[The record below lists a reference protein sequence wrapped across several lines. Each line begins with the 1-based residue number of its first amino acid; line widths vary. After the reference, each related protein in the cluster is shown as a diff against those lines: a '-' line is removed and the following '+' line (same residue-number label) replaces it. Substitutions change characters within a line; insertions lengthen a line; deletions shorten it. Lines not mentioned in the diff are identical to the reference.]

1 MAYKV
6 RLISPEQKEA
16 LFARYEERFHFT
28 RKSEI
33 YGCCIKLLTDND
45 QLRRTWEDNFYASSE
60 NLRSHGRVIALHD
73 PKMAEEVL
81 YEPLTRTAFVFNF
94 TYYGYIK
101 SVALAIAG
109 DILEDQHGIHSVHG
123 AALDIDGKGVAL
135 IAPSK
140 IGKTTHSWGLLRDH
154 TARLVTDDWF
164 FVRLSDRKHLAFG
177 SEKNCYVDGNIASIW
192 KEFAPLV
199 DRAKLDDS
207 ERAVVNVRWI
217 VGATAVVEMT
227 TLHHILLLKRDRTDD
242 RTVYHMSAEEALRY
256 LTGNDFCNPHQLV
269 RNDRK
274 QGIRTA
280 FFKRLLEK
288 TEVHMIN
295 TIPPPEETQN
305 AIRDVLGMRV
315 Q

>member
-6 RLISPEQKEA
+6 RLISPEQKEG

-33 YGCCIKLLTDND
+33 YGCCIKLLTDNE

-101 SVALAIAG
+101 SVALAVAG

-140 IGKTTHSWGLLRDH
+140 TGKTTHSWGLLRDQ

-217 VGATAVVEMT
+217 VGPTAVVEMT
-227 TLHHILLLKRDRTDD
+227 TLHHILLLKRDRTDE
-242 RTVYHMSAEEALRY
+242 RTVYQMSAEEALRY
-256 LTGNDFCNPHQLV
+256 LMGNDFCNPHQLV

-280 FFKRLLEK
+280 FFKRLLER

-295 TIPPPEETQN
+295 TVPPPEETQD
-305 AIRDVLGMRV
+305 AIRKILGMRA

>member
-6 RLISPEQKEA
+6 RLISPEQKEV

-33 YGCCIKLLTDND
+33 YGCCIKLLTDNE

-73 PKMAEEVL
+73 PKMAEEAL
-81 YEPLTRTAFVFNF
+81 YKPLTRTAFVFNF
-94 TYYGYIK
+94 DYYGYIK
-101 SVALAIAG
+101 SVALAVAG
-109 DILEDQHGIHSVHG
+109 DILEDQHNIHSVHG

-140 IGKTTHSWGLLRDH
+140 TGKTTHSWGLLRDQ

-177 SEKNCYVDGNIASIW
+177 SEKNCYVDGNIAGIW

-199 DRAKLDDS
+199 DQAKLDKS

-227 TLHHILLLKRDRTDD
+227 TLHHILLLKRDKTDE
-242 RTVYHMSAEEALRY
+242 RTVYPMSEEEALRH
-256 LTGNDFCNPHQLV
+256 LVGNDFCNPHQMV

-288 TEVHMIN
+288 TDVHMIN

-305 AIRDVLGMRV
+305 AIRDVLGMRA

>member
-1 MAYKV
+1 
-6 RLISPEQKEA
+6 
-16 LFARYEERFHFT
+16 
-28 RKSEI
+28 
-33 YGCCIKLLTDND
+33 
-45 QLRRTWEDNFYASSE
+45 
-60 NLRSHGRVIALHD
+60 
-73 PKMAEEVL
+73 MAEEAL

-94 TYYGYIK
+94 DYYGYIK
-101 SVALAIAG
+101 SVALAVAG
-109 DILEDQHGIHSVHG
+109 DILEDQHNIHSVHG

-140 IGKTTHSWGLLRDH
+140 TGKTTHSWGLLRDQ

-177 SEKNCYVDGNIASIW
+177 SEKNCYVDGDIAGIW

-199 DRAKLDDS
+199 DQAKLDKS

-227 TLHHILLLKRDRTDD
+227 TLHHILLLKRDKTDE
-242 RTVYHMSAEEALRY
+242 RTVYSMSEEEALRH
-256 LTGNDFCNPHQLV
+256 LVGNDFCNPHQMV

-288 TEVHMIN
+288 TDVHMIN

-305 AIRDVLGMRV
+305 AIRGVLGMRA